1 MRQEAMARRSTV
13 RWSQSL
19 ERRCSRLHPLHL
31 SLSPPTSCG
40 RKYKRPIFFFSAQR
54 ASTKPRISH
63 NSFRLSSRG
72 GISQGVHPSVLLLHS
87 SVHGVTVICTG
98 LLFISPLWLWDHR
111 LGFVFSRAGKIER
124 IALFRMIEGSND
136 LSCKASFQ
144 RFNFPMKTE
153 KEIEWIYFLKRCKHK
168 YGYRG
173 FNNCTSLCVQLF
185 FCVSK

>member
-111 LGFVFSRAGKIER
+111 RVAWLRFFESRKNWADSI
-124 IALFRMIEGSND
+124 IPND
-136 LSCKASFQ
+136 
-144 RFNFPMKTE
+144 
-153 KEIEWIYFLKRCKHK
+153 
-168 YGYRG
+168 RG
-173 FNNCTSLCVQLF
+173 FEWSFVQSLF
-185 FCVSK
+185 STI